1 MIAITQEKKRKYTH
15 IGRKEVE
22 LSLYADYKI
31 LHIEYPIDYI
41 RTLLK
46 RISKLNEVAG
56 YKVNI
61 QNSVAYLHTNNEIS
75 QRESQKKNHF
85 KNHIKKVN
93 GILRNKPDQRG
104 ERLLC

>member
-61 QNSVAYLHTNNEIS
+61 QNLLHFSTLTMKYQKGNVKKYLL
-75 QRESQKKNHF
+75 K
-85 KNHIKKVN
+85 
-93 GILRNKPDQRG
+93 
-104 ERLLC
+104 